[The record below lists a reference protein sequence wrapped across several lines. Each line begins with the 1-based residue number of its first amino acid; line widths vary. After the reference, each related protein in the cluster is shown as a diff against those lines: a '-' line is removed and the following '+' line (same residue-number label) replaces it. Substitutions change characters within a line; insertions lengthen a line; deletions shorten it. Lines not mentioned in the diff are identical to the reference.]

1 MTFPST
7 LHVGGIEPDVGHRK
21 ISQGTSQQLLDI
33 GIEAFGLCCS
43 PGPSRA
49 CLVPILSAILWT
61 FLVLVPIAYIS
72 ATAAMSA
79 LSILW

>member
-1 MTFPST
+1 MALPSA
-7 LHVGGIEPDVGHRK
+7 LHVGGIELDVGYRK
-21 ISQGTSQQLLDI
+21 VFQGTFQQLFDI

-43 PGPSRA
+43 PGPSRV
-49 CLVPILSAILWT
+49 CLVPIHSAILWT

-79 LSILW
+79 LSVLW